1 MSTAQILLLGAIA
14 GLTIFLGLPL
24 ARMRNVT
31 PGTKAFLGATATGI
45 LLFLFWDVLSAAVEP
60 VETALKDGRDGRFA
74 WLGTLL
80 AVGFG
85 AGLMSLV
92 GYDTWMKRLRRK
104 SFLSAGAAAV
114 SEYEHHFAGLSPAR
128 WLAVYIAVGIGLH
141 NFSEGLAIG
150 QSAARDELSL
160 ALVLIIGFG
169 LHNATEGFGI
179 CAPMS
184 GDADPPSWSFL
195 GLLGLIGGGP
205 TFFGT
210 VLGQAWVS
218 EALSVA
224 VLALAA
230 GSILYVVGELMNIGR
245 MFGNKTIVMSGILLG
260 LVLGFGTDFIL
271 VAAGA

>member
-92 GYDTWMKRLRRK
+92 GYDTWTERLRRK
-104 SFLSAGAAAV
+104 RFLSAGAAAA
-114 SEYEHHFAGLSPAR
+114 SEYEH
-128 WLAVYIAVGIGLH
+128 
-141 NFSEGLAIG
+141 
-150 QSAARDELSL
+150 
-160 ALVLIIGFG
+160 
-169 LHNATEGFGI
+169 
-179 CAPMS
+179 
-184 GDADPPSWSFL
+184 
-195 GLLGLIGGGP
+195 
-205 TFFGT
+205 
-210 VLGQAWVS
+210 
-218 EALSVA
+218 
-224 VLALAA
+224 
-230 GSILYVVGELMNIGR
+230 
-245 MFGNKTIVMSGILLG
+245 
-260 LVLGFGTDFIL
+260 
-271 VAAGA
+271 